1 MRITR
6 RAMIVGS
13 ALATLG
19 ACAPRV
25 SQPRVGRI
33 PVRGGN
39 VMWRRF
45 GGGSRA
51 PILAIHG
58 GPGAPSDY
66 LEPLA
71 ALGDERPV
79 FLWDQLGCGRS
90 DRPTNASLW
99 TLERFVAELDAVRNV
114 LAPGPVHILGH
125 SWGTMLAI
133 EWLVTHRPADIVS
146 VVFAGECMSVPRYL
160 SDVKELLATLSP
172 ESQAA
177 IAEADRTGNYDTP
190 EYKAAYN
197 QDYFSRYLART
208 PVENDFLK
216 RTLAGFGEPV
226 YSYMW
231 GPSEFTCTGT
241 LKTFDRTRDL
251 ASLKVPTLFHSG
263 EFDECRPDTA
273 REHAAMTPGAQF
285 VMIPGAAHLTM
296 IDQPDRC
303 NKAIRDFLAHVEAA
317 GSRETLPNL

>member
-13 ALATLG
+13 AFATLA
-19 ACAPRV
+19 ACAP
-25 SQPRVGRI
+25 SWAAQTKEGRLA
-33 PVRGGN
+33 VRGGN
-39 VMWRRF
+39 VIWRRF
-45 GGGSRA
+45 GGGHRL
-51 PILAIHG
+51 PLLAIHG

-71 ALGDERPV
+71 ALGDERPI

-90 DRPTNASLW
+90 DRPSDRSLW
-99 TLERFVAELDAVRNV
+99 TLERFVAELHAVRRA

-133 EWLVTHRPADIVS
+133 EWLVTRKPAHIAS
-146 VVFAGECMSVPRYL
+146 VIFAGECMSVPRYL
-160 SDVKELLATLSP
+160 ADVKALLATLSP
-172 ESQAA
+172 ESQSA
-177 IAEADRTGNYDTP
+177 IAEADRTGNYESP
-190 EYKAAYN
+190 EYLRAYN

-208 PVENDFLK
+208 SVDNDFLK

-231 GPSEFTCTGT
+231 GPAEFTCTGT
-241 LKTFDRTRDL
+241 LRSFDRTRDL
-251 ASLKVPTLFHSG
+251 ASLRLPVLFHSG
-263 EFDECRPDTA
+263 EFDECRPETA

-296 IDQPDRC
+296 VDQPDRC
-303 NKAIRDFLAHVEAA
+303 NKAIRDFLAHVETT
-317 GSRETLPNL
+317 GNR

>member
-6 RAMIVGS
+6 RAMIIGS
-13 ALATLG
+13 ALATLA
-19 ACAPRV
+19 ACAPRA
-25 SQPRVGRI
+25 SQPREGRI

-39 VMWRRF
+39 VAWRRF
-45 GGGSRA
+45 GGGSRL
-51 PILAIHG
+51 PLLAIHG

-90 DRPTNASLW
+90 GRPTDTSLW
-99 TLERFVAELDAVRNV
+99 TLERFVDELDTVRNV
-114 LAPGPVHILGH
+114 LTPGPVHILGH

-133 EWLVTHRPADIVS
+133 EWLVTRKPADIAS
-146 VVFAGECMSVPRYL
+146 IVFAGECMSVPRYL
-160 SDVKELLATLSP
+160 SDVKALLATLSP

-208 PVENDFLK
+208 PVDNDLLK

-241 LKTFDRTRDL
+241 LKTFDRTADL
-251 ASLKVPTLFHSG
+251 ASLQVPALFHSG
-263 EFDECRPDTA
+263 EFDECRPETA

-296 IDQPDRC
+296 VDQPDRC
-303 NKAIRDFLAHVEAA
+303 NRAIRDFLARVETT
-317 GSRETLPNL
+317 GTR